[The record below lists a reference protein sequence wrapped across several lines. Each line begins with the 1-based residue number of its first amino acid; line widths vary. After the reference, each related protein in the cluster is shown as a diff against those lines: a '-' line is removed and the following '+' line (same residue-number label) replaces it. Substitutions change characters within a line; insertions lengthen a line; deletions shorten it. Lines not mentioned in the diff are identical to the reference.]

1 MMSTALL
8 IAGFVIIMYVLVYSK
23 RAKRNRK
30 KINDLNTGVK
40 HRTYREHREAIEKR
54 RKSMEYN
61 NYVTK
66 YNSTEDVREKE
77 E

>member
-8 IAGFVIIMYVLVYSK
+8 IAGLVIIMYVLVYSK

-30 KINDLNTGVK
+30 KIDDMNIGGQ

-54 RKSMEYN
+54 RKSLEYN

-77 E
+77 D

>member
-1 MMSTALL
+1 MLSTVLL

-30 KINDLNTGVK
+30 KINDLNIDGK
-40 HRTYREHREAIEKR
+40 HRTYRERRETIEKR
-54 RKSMEYN
+54 RQSLEYN

-66 YNSTEDVREKE
+66 YNSTEDVREKGS
-77 E
+77 

>member
-1 MMSTALL
+1 MMSTVLL

-30 KINDLNTGVK
+30 KIDDLNIGGN
-40 HRTYREHREAIEKR
+40 HRTYREHCEAIEKR
-54 RKSMEYN
+54 RKSLEYN

-66 YNSTEDVREKE
+66 YNSTEDIREKE